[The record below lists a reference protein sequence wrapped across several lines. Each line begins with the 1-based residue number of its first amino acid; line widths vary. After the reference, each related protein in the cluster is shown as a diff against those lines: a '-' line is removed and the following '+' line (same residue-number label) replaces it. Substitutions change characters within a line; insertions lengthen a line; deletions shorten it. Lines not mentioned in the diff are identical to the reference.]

1 MGYLSVIA
9 QKNSRILFSLS
20 DYTVFFSMCL
30 DDLHYLS
37 DISFEWFEE
46 YLPNTPYA
54 PYEIYLLE
62 DGSVRDCKS

>member
-9 QKNSRILFSLS
+9 QKNSRILFALS

-37 DISFEWFEE
+37 DTSFEWFE
-46 YLPNTPYA
+46 
-54 PYEIYLLE
+54 
-62 DGSVRDCKS
+62 